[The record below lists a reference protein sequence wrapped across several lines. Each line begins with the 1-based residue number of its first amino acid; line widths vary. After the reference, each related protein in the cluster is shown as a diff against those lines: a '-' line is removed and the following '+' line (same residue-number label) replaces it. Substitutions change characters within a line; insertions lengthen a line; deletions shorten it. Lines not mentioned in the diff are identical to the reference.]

1 MKISRKRS
9 PGNSG
14 SLCQFIQIKT
24 AKNGEEREYPKI
36 DGERDRNNIEHY
48 FWSYSFK
55 HKSGDKFITRSTSVP
70 RPKVQ
75 AVADLISN
83 GASVAKILRFLE

>member
-1 MKISRKRS
+1 MKISRVRE

-14 SLCQFIQIKT
+14 SLCQFIQIKI
-24 AKNGEEREYPKI
+24 ALDGSPREYPKI
-36 DGERDRNNIEHY
+36 DVERDPHNVDHY

-55 HKSGDKFITRSTSVP
+55 HKIGNKFVTRSKSVP

-75 AVADLISN
+75 AVADLISK